1 MSSTVFDL
9 LSNHDKENDPS
20 LIQREILSKMPGADV
35 FKYQGRRRH
44 LSLVDTNTETG
55 RIVST
60 TEEFGGW
67 ACVEDEK
74 VANRSRLWSLV
85 DSRIKHRKT
94 SESWKIASRSP
105 GGARS
110 LQSDSGPGN
119 SFSRGKHENGFIESV
134 KVREDSPRPR
144 FLTAIESMR
153 KASFT
158 ESLACLVEDYEVF
171 SENDDIYETPNE
183 LHEIVENEINR
194 IPEDVVTIDTADDD
208 MFQYC
213 SEIIKYMWKLE
224 MKFIVPHD
232 FLERGSVSPT
242 MRSTLVD
249 WLIQVQHHLNLCQE
263 TLYLTVA
270 ILDQVLNVRDVD
282 PDKLQLVGITA
293 MLVASKLEEYYSA
306 DIKKLLHLTENSYD
320 LRDVLRMEL
329 VLMEVLDY
337 QLYLPSPQ
345 LFLQRCVA
353 ASLHPASTTFLSTC
367 YYLIDSHL
375 PSVSHSSTPP
385 SLLAAASILT
395 TQLLFLI
402 TTSSNSPNLSV
413 VWTPTLRF
421 YSGYDVED
429 LLVTSLSMLNMV
441 QSTVYTGASTKYKSR
456 HDRLVLKDHLQIEVL
471 RKADAL
477 LESLVDDMSQINEDS
492 CDTV

>member
-20 LIQREILSKMPGADV
+20 LSQREIRSKMPGADV

-74 VANRSRLWSLV
+74 VANRSRLGSLV
-85 DSRIKHRKT
+85 DSRYKQRKT
-94 SESWKIASRSP
+94 SERLKFESQSP
-105 GGARS
+105 GGENS
-110 LQSDSGPGN
+110 LQSDGGRGN
-119 SFSRGKHENGFIESV
+119 NFSRGIHENGLIDSA

-144 FLTAIESMR
+144 FLSALESIR
-153 KASFT
+153 KVSFT
-158 ESLACLVEDYEVF
+158 ESLACLEEENEVF
-171 SENDDIYETPNE
+171 SETDDVYETPNE
-183 LHEIVENEINR
+183 FHELVESNG
-194 IPEDVVTIDTADDD
+194 IPENVVNIDTADED
-208 MFQYC
+208 MFQYR

-224 MKFIVPHD
+224 MKFLVPHD

-270 ILDQVLNVRDVD
+270 ILDQVLNARDVD

-353 ASLHPASTTFLSTC
+353 AFLHPKSTTFLSTC
-367 YYLIDSHL
+367 HYLIDSHL

-385 SLLAAASILT
+385 SLLAAASIFT

-402 TTSSNSPNLSV
+402 TTSSNSPHSSI
-413 VWTPTLRF
+413 VWTPTLRY

-429 LLVTSLSMLNMV
+429 LLVTSISMLNMAL
-441 QSTVYTGASTKYKSR
+441 STVYTGASTKYKSR
-456 HDRLVLKDHLQIEVL
+456 SRHDRLVCKDHLQMEVL
-471 RKADAL
+471 KKADTL
-477 LESLVDDMSQINEDS
+477 LESWVDNLPLFMEDS
-492 CDTV
+492 YL